1 MQGYYGKLLRVDL
14 SAGTAEDI
22 PLNENYARD
31 FIGGSGVAARYLYDM
46 LDKSADPLA
55 PENPLIIMTGPLTGS
70 SSPLTGRHVVVGRS
84 PLTGWLGESNV
95 GGVVGAALRHAG
107 YDGIII
113 TGQAAT
119 PLWLNIDN
127 QGADLRDASALWGL
141 DAPATQAYIRQALS
155 DNKVRVGCIGP
166 AGENGV
172 LYAGVVHDNGR
183 MAART
188 GLGAVM
194 GAKRLKAIA
203 VRGRNAPDMPV
214 AYPERF
220 AAIASRVKKA
230 FRDDVLSDILR
241 TSGTAGNLDYLHL
254 LGALPVRYF
263 TQGEFDGAFD
273 ISGNSMTETILTG
286 REGCYGCLVACGRKV
301 TIPGGKYATGG
312 EVKGPEYE
320 TIGAFGSLLLVDNL
334 EAIAYAGHLCDRLG
348 LDTISAGNVI
358 ALAIYLFQEGIISP
372 ADTGG
377 LSLQWN
383 DPDLTIK
390 LVQDIAYRR
399 GFGALLALGVQR
411 FAEHFGADELA
422 VQFNGMSPAMH
433 DPRAYSGMAISYM
446 TSPIGGSH
454 NHSDYYWVENGRDF
468 EALGITTPGAH
479 VDEGKAAY
487 VARHQNWNSVV
498 NSLVAC
504 IFSTAPVPDYLALLN
519 AATGRDFSPE
529 EALTAGE
536 RIFNLQRALNIRLGY
551 TPAGERLPKL
561 LRQPLS
567 EGGTEGFVP
576 DEKLLRREYYQAR
589 QWDSE
594 SGKPTR
600 EKLSALGLP
609 EIADDLYPAA

>member
-14 SAGTAEDI
+14 TAGTTEDL
-22 PLNENYARD
+22 PMNERYVRE
-31 FIGGSGVAARYLYDM
+31 FIGGSGVATRYLYDM
-46 LDKSADPLA
+46 LDMAGDPLA
-55 PENPLIIMTGPLTGS
+55 PESPLIIMTGPLTGS
-70 SSPLTGRHVVVGRS
+70 SSPLTGRHVIVGRS
-84 PLTGWLGESNV
+84 PLTGLLGESNV
-95 GGVVGAALRHAG
+95 GGYVGAELRHAG

-113 TGQAAT
+113 TGRAAA
-119 PLWLNIDN
+119 PSWLNIDN
-127 QGADLRDASALWGL
+127 DGAKLHDAGPLWGL
-141 DAPATQAYIRQALS
+141 DAPTTQTRIKESLG
-155 DNKVRVGCIGP
+155 DDKVRIGCIGP
-166 AGENGV
+166 AGENQV

-188 GLGAVM
+188 GLGALM

-203 VRGRNAPDMPV
+203 VRGKNAPDAPL
-214 AYPERF
+214 ADPERF
-220 AAIASRVKKA
+220 AAIARRVKKA

-254 LGALPVRYF
+254 LGALPVRYY

-301 TIPGGKYATGG
+301 TIPSGPYATGG

-358 ALAIYLFQEGIISP
+358 ALAIYLFQEGIIGP
-372 ADTGG
+372 ADTDG

-383 DPDLTIK
+383 DPELTIK
-390 LVQDIAYRR
+390 LVQDIADRR
-399 GFGALLALGVQR
+399 GFGELLALGVQR
-411 FAEHFGADELA
+411 FAEHFGAGELA

-468 EALGITTPGAH
+468 EALGITSPGAH

-504 IFSTAPVPDYLALLN
+504 IFSTAPAPDYLALLN
-519 AATGRDFSPE
+519 AATGRDFGPE
-529 EALTAGE
+529 ETLAAGE

-576 DEKLLRREYYQAR
+576 DENLLRREYYQTR
-589 QWDSE
+589 QWDLK
-594 SGKPTR
+594 SGKPAR
-600 EKLSALGLP
+600 AKLLALGLP
-609 EIADDLYPAA
+609 EIAEDLHSAA